1 MSVST
6 SSHHHHAFGF
16 ISVVRGAWKKDDE
29 SEIKSGKRRK
39 RKENRE

>member
-16 ISVVRGAWKKDDE
+16 ISVVRGLGRMMRKID
-29 SEIKSGKRRK
+29 K
-39 RKENRE
+39 RKEKREKGMSEC